1 MFHMRNLIETLAL
14 LISFFFSYHKYN
26 EEISVHF
33 SVIDNCSEYII
44 DRIDKAEKSVE
55 FCSYILTDNKIK
67 EALLKAKKRGIKVRG
82 VVEKKNLNKQVKDLK
97 KEKIVKIRGRK
108 KGIMHH
114 KFIIIDRSILITGS
128 YNLTFSANNMNDEN
142 FVTIKDK
149 SIISKYLQ
157 EFLRLWN

>member
-1 MFHMRNLIETLAL
+1 M
-14 LISFFFSYHKYN
+14 
-26 EEISVHF
+26 
-33 SVIDNCSEYII
+33 
-44 DRIDKAEKSVE
+44 E